1 MKSDRIFLEH
11 ILDEIHFLL
20 KQADDQSFE
29 TFIHDEV
36 TKRAYSRS
44 IEIIGEAVKNLSA
57 GFKRKHKE
65 VEWKKIAGLRDKIIH
80 QYFGV
85 NYDIVWDVIKNK
97 LPTLKGTLEKI
108 LADLEKDEV
117 V

>member
-1 MKSDRIFLEH
+1 MKSDLIFLEH

-20 KQADDQSFE
+20 KQTDNQSFE
-29 TFIHDEV
+29 TFIQDEV

-44 IEIIGEAVKNLSA
+44 MEVIGEAVKNLSA

-97 LPTLKGTLEKI
+97 LPMLKETLEKI
-108 LADLEKDEV
+108 LANLE
-117 V
+117 